1 MTYDERIE
9 YVARASGAAGYE
21 IIDTDGELVAWTV
34 DGWWAAAI
42 VDLLN
47 DGNFVRQVAAGPDTG
62 DNVR

>member
-1 MTYDERIE
+1 MTHDERIE

-21 IIDTDGELVAWTV
+21 IIDPEGEIVARVV
-34 DGWWAAAI
+34 DGWWAAII
-42 VDLLN
+42 VELLN